1 MVSSFLLLCIDP
13 DGFFRRD
20 PKDWSDLKI
29 PDASMP
35 IMGTLSLITG
45 YLVSRVLS
53 GTFPEGMQ
61 GVFS

>member
-1 MVSSFLLLCIDP
+1 MVSSILLLCTDP

-20 PKDWSDLKI
+20 PKDWEDLKI
-29 PDASMP
+29 PAAFML
-35 IMGTLSLITG
+35 ILGTLSLITG

-53 GTFPEGMQ
+53 GTFPERMQ